1 MFFVIFLYITRYCQ
15 FKSRFVADNV
25 GGCAFVDFLF
35 AVAVDKALDKTYIIA
50 DAIEL
55 FPLGKNNFRVAGKI
69 FTCFFRACAIQIINI
84 NIAVRQ
90 SCCFVC

>member
-15 FKSRFVADNV
+15 FKSHFVADNV

-69 FTCFFRACAIQIINI
+69 FCLLYTSDAADEL
-84 NIAVRQ
+84 
-90 SCCFVC
+90 

>member
-1 MFFVIFLYITRYCQ
+1 MFFERREEWFFSVFFVIFLYITRYCQ

-55 FPLGKNNFRVAGKI
+55 FPLGKITLGSQARYLLAFSVLVPFR
-69 FTCFFRACAIQIINI
+69 
-84 NIAVRQ
+84 
-90 SCCFVC
+90 

>member
-35 AVAVDKALDKTYIIA
+35 AVAVDKALDK
-50 DAIEL
+50 DKKL
-55 FPLGKNNFRVAGKI
+55 
-69 FTCFFRACAIQIINI
+69 
-84 NIAVRQ
+84 
-90 SCCFVC
+90 